1 MAQQITANQVQVVAV
16 KEDYQHEHEES
27 ESRQY
32 PAHAYG
38 LRMSFMEIA
47 KQEGRHDGQQ
57 E

>member
-27 ESRQY
+27 ESRQCS
-32 PAHAYG
+32 AHAYG
-38 LRMSFMEIA
+38 LRVPFMETA

>member
-1 MAQQITANQVQVVAV
+1 MAQQITANQVQIVAV
-16 KEDYQHEHEES
+16 KEDHQHKYEES
-27 ESRQY
+27 ESRQCS
-32 PAHAYG
+32 AHAYG

>member
-1 MAQQITANQVQVVAV
+1 MGQQICANQVQVVAV